1 MDVKRYLE
9 QYRDADMKAKRL
21 RREYEQEKSQI
32 DEISS
37 PLGSDGMPHGTNI
50 SDPSGNKAIHLAD
63 KRLKY
68 IDAVIDAIEIRQRIF
83 DKIINLEAEECDV
96 LYFKY
101 IEYISAKTGKPKTW
115 EEVADEVHYSRRTV
129 FAIRDKAFKKLK
141 CALFCTK

>member
-9 QYRDADMKAKRL
+9 QYRDADLKAKRL
-21 RREYEQEKSQI
+21 RREYDEEKAKI

-68 IDAVIDAIEIRQRIF
+68 IDAEIDAIEIRQRIF
-83 DKIINLEAEECDV
+83 DRIIKLEAEECDV
-96 LYFKY
+96 LYAKY
-101 IEYISAKTGKPKTW
+101 IDYKSVKTGKPKTW
-115 EEVADEVHYSRRTV
+115 DEVADEVHYSRRAV
-129 FAIRDKAFKKLK
+129 FTIRDKAFKKLK
-141 CALFCTK
+141 CALFCTM